1 MEVAN
6 AVVSAV
12 GADKVGIRLSPYSTF
27 QGMRMP
33 DPVPQFT
40 HVVKGLKELKLAYL
54 HVVESRIAGNA
65 DIESTEKVDFAV
77 QAWGGVSPVFIAGGF
92 TPESAK
98 KVADEEYK
106 DTDVAVVFGRYFI
119 SNPDLPYRIQKGIP
133 LHPYDRDTFYNAG
146 SPKGYTDQ
154 PFSEEWVKENGSA

>member
-1 MEVAN
+1 
-6 AVVSAV
+6 
-12 GADKVGIRLSPYSTF
+12 GIRLSPYSTF

-65 DIESTEKVDFAV
+65 DIEQTEKVAFAV
-77 QAWGGVSPVFIAGGF
+77 EAWGGVSPVFIAGGF

-98 KVADEEYK
+98 QAADEEFK
-106 DTDVAVVFGRYFI
+106 NTDLAVVFGRYFI
-119 SNPDLPYRIQKGIP
+119 STPDLPYRIKKGIP
-133 LHPYDRDTFYNAG
+133 LNPYD
-146 SPKGYTDQ
+146 
-154 PFSEEWVKENGSA
+154 